1 MTLSDTEVA
10 RLRRLLWEIDK
21 GLDKK
26 RFKPYVETRT
36 RNIRL
41 MLTKARKAGT
51 MKLAT
56 RISELIRQGYPIV
69 KEWYRTPSGKKVMSY
84 RLMMEAV

>member
-21 GLDKK
+21 GLDKTRYK
-26 RFKPYVETRT
+26 AYVETRT

-41 MLTKARKAGT
+41 MLTRAERREKHT
-51 MKLAT
+51 LLLENQHKLRA
-56 RISELIRQGYPIV
+56 SAY
-69 KEWYRTPSGKKVMSY
+69 
-84 RLMMEAV
+84 